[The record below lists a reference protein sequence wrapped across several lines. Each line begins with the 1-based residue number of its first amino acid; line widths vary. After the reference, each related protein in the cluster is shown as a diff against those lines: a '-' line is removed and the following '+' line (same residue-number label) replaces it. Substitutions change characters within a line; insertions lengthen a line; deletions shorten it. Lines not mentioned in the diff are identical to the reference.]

1 MKILRSRRS
10 GGVVNQR
17 FGLLPI
23 QSFINK
29 WVARSALICLR
40 LIAQFSG
47 NLIFW
52 DRLFSC
58 PSVYTFS
65 ELWKNKILG
74 FLYQTNSLIQIYK
87 WVARSALICC
97 RLISHLMFSLLA
109 ALVFIL
115 SVKTQNTWHL
125 SNHWCEESV
134 LCFKKKGKIRK
145 FPVDN
150 WQLATYCAMHNVH
163 APFSEFWRC

>member
-1 MKILRSRRS
+1 MFHHNIFQCICDVRPAPNLPSSDLNPPQIRVLGVGKGRKGMKILRSRRS

-65 ELWKNKILG
+65 ESWKHKILG

-115 SVKTQNTWHL
+115 SVNL
-125 SNHWCEESV
+125 
-134 LCFKKKGKIRK
+134 
-145 FPVDN
+145 
-150 WQLATYCAMHNVH
+150 
-163 APFSEFWRC
+163 